1 MDFYYCIFLM
11 HCFISVSAVH
21 VKVRVDHEDGRP
33 VEFYEEDLTED
44 DFVEKPPFEMVDRN
58 KRASYDD
65 RPPPPQ
71 SRYRRDIY
79 SQDLNMRRKP
89 ECDRDMNKMIKENK
103 NKPIQLAYVVE
114 PGEDIKLMCHYCGD
128 SSAYTGIIE
137 WKRLIRQT
145 SADGQFVIKTVEEDF
160 HDIEALNRFTKTT
173 DWSLVIRNITEADAD
188 TYFCIDA
195 SKDVLVKDKMNFA
208 GMKEMFTADIT
219 KEKFRLYYHLDIVKT
234 SDIPAK
240 IVTATDRLMEP
251 TRDVTL
257 NLEFYSDWKEWS
269 SCSVCGKKGEQRRRG
284 VCTVRI
290 LNNEQY
296 VEPAYVYYA
305 LGTFKK
311 GIPCRSTMFNVYGDR
326 FTDRPD
332 EIAIQQCNMSCK
344 LNISAI
350 KFSRLNSA
358 DIVFEGVQR
367 KFPVDTVK
375 VPEGGST
382 VIKCKGAS
390 LDDIVYWLNN
400 SEYMTSFAVSHNTS
414 GRVTIDVYG
423 NLRITDAK
431 SYDGGLLE
439 CWIRMKKT
447 RAVQFIVTS
456 SDPDAWKRHLKYVM
470 YSYFI
475 NFCVFLALVFVKHW
489 HRQVQTVTGYKH
501 HALHKD
507 DLDNNYTE
515 EGGRPDTNVN
525 AWDPGDSTAEL
536 NESDVSAQS
545 YCEHVHGFHELP
557 TSGGDG
563 QAFYIRHY

>member
-1 MDFYYCIFLM
+1 MDFYHCIVLM

-269 SCSVCGKKGEQRRRG
+269 SCSVCGKKGEQRRR
-284 VCTVRI
+284 V
-290 LNNEQY
+290 
-296 VEPAYVYYA
+296 
-305 LGTFKK
+305 
-311 GIPCRSTMFNVYGDR
+311 
-326 FTDRPD
+326 
-332 EIAIQQCNMSCK
+332 
-344 LNISAI
+344 
-350 KFSRLNSA
+350 
-358 DIVFEGVQR
+358 
-367 KFPVDTVK
+367 PVDTVK

-489 HRQVQTVTGYKH
+489 HRQVQTVTGYKY

-507 DLDNNYTE
+507 DRPGEEESDEELDNYYTKV
-515 EGGRPDTNVN
+515 GDRPNTNVN
-525 AWDPGDSTAEL
+525 AWDTGDSTAEL